1 MNIDN
6 FNPWWRTKQVPVQL
20 IGKKRPLFTQ
30 ALRFLRNRQILLLTG
45 IRRVGKTTLMFQLIQ
60 ELISNMHINPY
71 HIFYFSFDEKV
82 GNINELIKEYE
93 EQVLKDSIA
102 HQKIYLFFDEIQ
114 KLDDWSD
121 KIKIIYDM
129 NPGIKICL
137 SGSAQIILLKNT
149 RESLAGRFFHVKV
162 EPLDFDEYLRFK
174 KVDIDTHREKI
185 YELEIKKQIH
195 GFLSI
200 GGFVEA
206 LSMQGEELIKY
217 FKESLI
223 ERVVFKDIPETFNTS
238 IHGLLYTL
246 IKIIAEHPGMYLDY
260 KNLSNDLNYDHRTV
274 AEYLSYLDYTLFIQ
288 RLYYYSSKLITSEK
302 KLRRAYLSN
311 TAFTLAL
318 NPHIENSLLVEQ
330 FFVNT
335 LKAGYFYRSPQKEE
349 IDIIYVKDKAVVP
362 VEVKIRNTI
371 NEKDAKPMFRFMSLF
386 DLNKGILISKEQES
400 TFRQDNR
407 IIHVIP
413 YWRYWSIKRFL
424 NID

>member
-20 IGKKRPLFTQ
+20 IGKKRSLLDKT
-30 ALRFLRNRQILLLTG
+30 LRFLKNRQILLLTG
-45 IRRVGKTTLMFQLIQ
+45 IRRVGKTTLMFQLIH
-60 ELISNMHINPY
+60 ELLSHMHINPY
-71 HIFYFSFDEKV
+71 HVFYFSFDEKV
-82 GNINELIKEYE
+82 DDINELIKVYE

-114 KLDDWSD
+114 KLEDWSD

-149 RESLAGRFFHVKV
+149 RESLAGRFFNVKV
-162 EPLDFDEYLRFK
+162 EPLDFDEYLWFK
-174 KVDIDTHREKI
+174 KADIDTQREKI
-185 YELEIKKQIH
+185 YELEIKKQIT

-200 GGFVEA
+200 GGFIEP

-238 IHGLLYTL
+238 IRGLLYTL
-246 IKIIAEHPGMYLDY
+246 IKIIAENPGMYLDY
-260 KNLSNDLNYDHRTV
+260 KNLSNDLKYDHRTI

-288 RLYYYSSKLITSEK
+288 RLYNYSSKLITSEK

-318 NPHIENSLLVEQ
+318 NPQIENSLLIEQ

-335 LKAGYFYRSPQKEE
+335 LKAGFFYRSPQKEE
-349 IDIIYVKDKAVVP
+349 IDIIYVKDKTVVP
-362 VEVKIRNTI
+362 VEVKIRNKI
-371 NEKDAKPMFRFMSLF
+371 NEKDAKAMFRFMSLF
-386 DLNKGILISKEQES
+386 DLNKGILISKEQEN
-400 TFRQDNR
+400 TFKQDNR
-407 IIHVIP
+407 IIRVIP
-413 YWRYWSIKRFL
+413 YWMYWSIKRFL
-424 NID
+424 NND